1 MNVKK
6 LLLPLALLL
15 PLTATAQS
23 ISPAQI
29 EQFKQLP
36 RAQQEALA
44 ERYGVDLDSLGSAS
58 RRSSQRPQ
66 QVNVV
71 EPVNSITNQE
81 REQARAKQKEDEEQ
95 AQAAKKIRK

>member
-1 MNVKK
+1 MSVKK

-15 PLTATAQS
+15 PLTAMAQS
-23 ISPAQI
+23 ISSAQI

-44 ERYGVDLDSLGSAS
+44 ERYGIDLDSLGSTSQGAN
-58 RRSSQRPQ
+58 QRPQ

-71 EPVNSITNQE
+71 EPISSITN
-81 REQARAKQKEDEEQ
+81 
-95 AQAAKKIRK
+95 

>member
-1 MNVKK
+1 MLPVNLKK

-15 PLTATAQS
+15 PLTTTAQS

-44 ERYGVDLDSLGSAS
+44 ERYGVDLDNLGSTSQGAN
-58 RRSSQRPQ
+58 QRPQ

-71 EPVNSITNQE
+71 EPISSITNQE
-81 REQARAKQKEDEEQ
+81 REQARAKQPLLRDLVM
-95 AQAAKKIRK
+95 